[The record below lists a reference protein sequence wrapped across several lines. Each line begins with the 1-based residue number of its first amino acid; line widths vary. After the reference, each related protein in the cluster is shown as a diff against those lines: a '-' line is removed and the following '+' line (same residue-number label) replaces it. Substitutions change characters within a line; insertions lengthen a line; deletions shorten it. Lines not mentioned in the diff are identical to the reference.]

1 MERLNGNNKC
11 LYVELLLKGGY
22 TTVKWGVLVLRWGSR
37 NLKIRTSSITLKG
50 GYVID

>member
-1 MERLNGNNKC
+1 MVRLNGNNMC
-11 LYVELLLKGGY
+11 LYVEVLLKSGY
-22 TTVKWGVLVLRWGSR
+22 TAVKWGVLVLKWGSR